1 MKIFFY
7 HFSRVFL
14 SSCRPRQSSRPLDRS
29 CQRTE
34 KEEALFQIPNIR
46 AGKRIPFQCLCVE
59 AKALGTGAKP
69 QPDGAP
75 NQNLVPKSTYE
86 VEERTQNGKHER
98 YAYASNASSTGLS
111 TPSPFTSDGYASVW
125 TS

>member
-46 AGKRIPFQCLCVE
+46 AGKRIPFQCLRVE

-75 NQNLVPKSTYE
+75 NQNLVPESSYE
-86 VEERTQNGKHER
+86 EQKEQPKTTKHVAKQQQQQQRQQQQQFE
-98 YAYASNASSTGLS
+98 
-111 TPSPFTSDGYASVW
+111 
-125 TS
+125 